1 MTDLVKRL
9 RELATDQDML
19 APDNMNDSAE
29 LREAADRIE
38 ALEAALREIA
48 CTNDPDDPCTCQCQT
63 ECSYGIA
70 RIALA
75 GQKKE

>member
-9 RELATDQDML
+9 RNVSEESMYAEPFTTKTLAD
-19 APDNMNDSAE
+19 A
-29 LREAADRIE
+29 AADRIE

-48 CTNDPDDPCTCQCQT
+48 CTNDPDDPCTCQCQA

-75 GQKKE
+75 GEKKE